1 VERGDAIEIEE
12 ADENRMDAVWPIIRE
27 VAAES
32 DTDSMLPTI
41 TFEEAKKIWFSESH
55 RVFTASSAGR
65 LVGTYWVAP
74 NRFGLGSH
82 VANAGYMVHPDQ
94 RGRGVA
100 SAMLE
105 HSFNTARAEG
115 YRAMQFNYVVSTNEI
130 AVRLWKRHGFKE
142 VGRVPQA
149 FAHGRGDFV
158 DVLIMHR
165 FL

>member
-1 VERGDAIEIEE
+1 MERVDAIEIEE
-12 ADENRMDAVWPIIRE
+12 ANESRMDAVWPIIRE
-27 VAAES
+27 VAADS
-32 DTDSMLPTI
+32 DTVAILPTI
-41 TFEEAKKIWFSESH
+41 TFEEAKKLWFCESH
-55 RVFTASSAGR
+55 RVFTASFAGR
-65 LVGTYWVAP
+65 VIGTYWLAP

-82 VANAGYMVHPDQ
+82 VANAGYMVRPDQ

-105 HSFNTARAEG
+105 HSFKIARAEG
-115 YRAMQFNYVVSTNEI
+115 YFAMQFNYVVSTNEI

-149 FAHGRGDFV
+149 FRHGRGDLV
-158 DVLIMHR
+158 DVFVMHR